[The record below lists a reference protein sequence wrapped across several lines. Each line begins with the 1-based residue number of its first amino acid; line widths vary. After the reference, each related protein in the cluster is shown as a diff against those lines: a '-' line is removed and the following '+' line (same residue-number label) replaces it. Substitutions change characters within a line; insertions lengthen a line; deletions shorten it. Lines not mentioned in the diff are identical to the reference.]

1 MHALLYL
8 LPLLAVLACADEAPR
23 PPDLLLVTIDALA
36 ADRLSCFGG
45 PEDAGRALCALAE
58 GGTRFLWTA
67 APGGGPAS
75 TAASVLT
82 GLPASLHG
90 VRDDG
95 PSFLADHHETL
106 AEGLTDA
113 GYRSAAFVAQPSLN
127 RSRRLDQGFGHYDA
141 RVRIDSRSESTAAAP
156 IADRVQDWLDVNP
169 PPRFIW
175 IHLPQATG
183 AGGLDGLA
191 ARLSR
196 VFEPEGVRPGV
207 LFLAL
212 RGEEPADVATTNRP
226 PGATHGQIAW
236 RSHRVPL
243 LWRPPEA
250 TRVEAIASSRRLA
263 SLLDVFPTLRSAA
276 GLSPTKASRD
286 RDQAR
291 DGLESI
297 NLEELAQ
304 GPPAV
309 DPEPGSERF
318 VLLSGG
324 GPRGE
329 VGLASQGF
337 LYARARS
344 PEDGSGRPLSVEALG
359 MHGARFAA
367 LPDSGGLRESPGLPD
382 RIFPG
387 PWRSEILA
395 AESPVP
401 RLEFHLAR
409 LLALPTD
416 TDP

>member
-1 MHALLYL
+1 MRALLRL
-8 LPLLAVLACADEAPR
+8 LPLVAALACADEAPR

-75 TAASVLT
+75 AAASVLT
-82 GLPASLHG
+82 GLPAPLHG
-90 VRDDG
+90 IHDDG
-95 PSFLADHHETL
+95 ASFLADHHETL
-106 AEGLTDA
+106 AEGLSDV
-113 GYRSAAFVAQPSLN
+113 GYRSAAFVAEPSLN

-156 IADRVQDWLDVNP
+156 LADRVQNWLEANP
-169 PPRFIW
+169 SPRFIW
-175 IHLPQATG
+175 IHLPQAAG
-183 AGGLDGLA
+183 PGGLDGLA

-196 VFEPEGVRPGV
+196 VFEPEGRRPGV
-207 LFLAL
+207 LFVAL
-212 RGEEPADVATTNRP
+212 RGEAPADMTNVSRP
-226 PGATHGQIAW
+226 TGATPGPIAW

-243 LWRPPEA
+243 FWRPPEA
-250 TRVEAIASSRRLA
+250 ARVEATASSRRLA

-276 GLSPTKASRD
+276 GLSPTTASRN

-291 DGLESI
+291 DGMEAVDLE
-297 NLEELAQ
+297 LLAQ
-304 GPPAV
+304 APPAV
-309 DPEPGSERF
+309 APEPGSERF

-324 GPRGE
+324 PQGE

-337 LYARARS
+337 LYVRARS
-344 PEDGSGRPLSVEALG
+344 PGDGSGRPLSTDALG